1 MATKLDKAVFR
12 VSYTVVRDRSK
23 RRELVVGLETGDIIT
38 FRMKGT
44 RQSVSVPIHDV
55 YWYAMKKLAAHK
67 LREKAAER
75 RAKRESNKMAA
86 IYKAEGF

>member
-23 RRELVVGLETGDIIT
+23 RRELVVGLEAGDIIT

-55 YWYAMKKLAAHK
+55 YWYAIKKQAAHN
-67 LREKAAER
+67 LREKAAAR
-75 RAKRESNKMAA
+75 KVKREASKLRF
-86 IYKAEGF
+86 IE